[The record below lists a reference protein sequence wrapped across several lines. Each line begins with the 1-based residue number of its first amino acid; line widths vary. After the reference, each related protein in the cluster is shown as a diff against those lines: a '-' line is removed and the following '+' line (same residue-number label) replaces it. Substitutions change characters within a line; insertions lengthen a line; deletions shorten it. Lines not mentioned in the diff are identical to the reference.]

1 MDRVGAKAP
10 ARFLRIT
17 EEDSL
22 SEIIE
27 VTHTETN
34 SFQDLGFVVAAFY
47 ISVRPGNIHG
57 VEDFLKPITIRIDT
71 IIELRHL
78 HYFDRQ

>member
-1 MDRVGAKAP
+1 MDRVGVKAP

-34 SFQDLGFVVAAFY
+34 SFQDLGFVVAAFD
-47 ISVRPGNIHG
+47 ISVRPRNIHS
-57 VEDFLKPITIRIDT
+57 VEYFLKPITICFDT
-71 IIELRHL
+71 IIELQHL
-78 HYFDRQ
+78 HPFDRQ

>member
-34 SFQDLGFVVAAFY
+34 SFQDLGFVVAAFD
-47 ISVRPGNIHG
+47 IAVRPGDIHG
-57 VEDFLKPITIRIDT
+57 VENFLKPITICFDT
-71 IIELRHL
+71 IVKLRHL
-78 HYFDRQ
+78 HHFDR